1 MAFPVSAPEA
11 QPLQPTNSRSAR
23 LWRLPNR
30 LGVVFAAVLLL
41 GMAPMAGL
49 LWHQAESGRV
59 AQQNEAQARLLQA
72 ARYGARMQSHAV
84 EDTGNVLKM
93 MAEFKGDWASV
104 PAQCFSRATQVTH
117 QQPYVSGFAVLR
129 QSGLV
134 VCSQAGPGRG
144 VSLAD
149 RSYFRDALRTRDV
162 VVGAPIHSRIT
173 GQFVLPVAMQM
184 AVADPTDP
192 DPPRVLAALVDLAEL
207 TRAMSAVL
215 DLGGS
220 GYSGH
225 VAVLDANGARLV
237 RHPPAPDGAPQPPG
251 PIRDAVLAALEGTLT
266 LPDGNDDLRLVGF
279 AHAGDAGTIYVVSV
293 LASAVTAPADAK
305 FRAVVALAV
314 LAALGGLAVAFWVAH
329 ARILHPMALLTRT
342 AESVRLGEAPALP
355 RHRLPAEFE
364 VLRQAM
370 AGMLHTVER
379 REQSLHQ
386 ANRDLARLAERD
398 ALTGIA
404 NRRAF
409 DDALTALWRDAQ
421 AGGGIVAL
429 AIFDVDHFKRFND
442 RYGHQ
447 RGDDCLR
454 KVAETLGAM
463 PMREGDMAARMGGE
477 EFVLLLPGTETE
489 GAIAVAQRAL
499 EALRDRMILHEDGVV
514 NADGPVGIVTASVG
528 VAACR
533 PFPGLDAA
541 ALIAAADA
549 ALYRAKAA
557 GRNRVMAARDVAT
570 EAGATET
577 TVGARQPLRPH
588 A

>member
-1 MAFPVSAPEA
+1 MPHTV
-11 QPLQPTNSRSAR
+11 SRSAR

-30 LGVVFAAVLLL
+30 LGVVFAGVLLL

-49 LWHQAESGRV
+49 LWHQANSGRV

-72 ARYGARMQSHAV
+72 ARYGARMQSHAI
-84 EDTGNVLKM
+84 EDIGQTLKM
-93 MAEFKGDWASV
+93 MDQMSGNWASV
-104 PAQCFSRATQVTH
+104 PAQCFGRASDITR
-117 QQPYVSGFAVLR
+117 QQPYVSGVAVIR

-149 RSYFRDALRTRDV
+149 RPYFRAALRTRDV
-162 VVGAPIHSRIT
+162 VVGAPMESRIT
-173 GQFVLPVAMQM
+173 GQVVVPVAVQM
-184 AVADPTDP
+184 AATDP
-192 DPPRVLAALVDLAEL
+192 NDTDPPRVLAALVDLAEL
-207 TRAMSAVL
+207 THGMSSVL
-215 DLGGS
+215 DLGGADHA
-220 GYSGH
+220 GH
-225 VAVLDANGARLV
+225 VAVLDSNGNRLV
-237 RHPPAPDGAPQPPG
+237 RHPPAPPGMSQPPG
-251 PIRDAVLAALEGTLT
+251 PIRDAVLTALEGTLN
-266 LPDGNDDLRLVGF
+266 LPDENGDLRLVGF

-305 FRAVVALAV
+305 FRLVVALAV

-342 AESVRLGEAPALP
+342 AESVQQGEAPALP
-355 RHRLPAEFE
+355 THRLPAEFE

-370 AGMLHTVER
+370 AGMLRTVDA

-386 ANRDLARLAERD
+386 ANRDLARMAERD

-409 DDALTALWRDAQ
+409 DDAMAAMWRAAQ
-421 AGGGIVAL
+421 TGGGSVAL

-442 RYGHQ
+442 RYGHP

-454 KVAETLGAM
+454 KVAETLGAL
-463 PMREGDMAARMGGE
+463 PMREGDLAARMGGE

-489 GAIAVAQRAL
+489 GAVAVAQRAL

-514 NADGPVGIVTASVG
+514 NEDGPVGIVTASVG
-528 VAACR
+528 VAACQ

-549 ALYRAKAA
+549 ALYRAKES
-557 GRNRVMAARDVAT
+557 GRNRVMAARDVAREDT
-570 EAGATET
+570 ASEAALQET
-577 TVGARQPLRPH
+577 GD
-588 A
+588 

>member
-1 MAFPVSAPEA
+1 MAFPVRAPEA
-11 QPLQPTNSRSAR
+11 QILPHSNSRSAR
-23 LWRLPNR
+23 LWRLHNR

-49 LWHQAESGRV
+49 LWHVAESGRV

-84 EDTGNVLKM
+84 EDIGNVLKM
-93 MAEFKGDWASV
+93 MDQMKGDWASV
-104 PAQCFSRATQVTH
+104 PAQCFSRAADVTR
-117 QQPYVSGFAVLR
+117 QQPYISGFAVIR

-144 VSLAD
+144 ISLAD
-149 RSYFRDALRTRDV
+149 RPYFRSALRTREV
-162 VVGAPIHSRIT
+162 VVGAPMQSRIS
-173 GQFVLPVAMQM
+173 GQVVLPVAVQM
-184 AVADPTDP
+184 TTTDP
-192 DPPRVLAALVDLAEL
+192 NDTDPPLVLAALVDLAEL
-207 TRAMSAVL
+207 THAMSAVL
-215 DLGGS
+215 DLDGD
-220 GYSGH
+220 GYAGH
-225 VAVLDANGARLV
+225 VAVLDANGNRLV
-237 RHPPAPDGAPQPPG
+237 RHPPAPPGMAQPPG
-251 PIRDAVLAALEGTLT
+251 PIRDAVLAAQEGTLT
-266 LPDGNDDLRLVGF
+266 LPDENGNLRLVGF

-293 LASAVTAPADAK
+293 LAAAVTAPADAK
-305 FRAVVALAV
+305 FRTVVALAA
-314 LAALGGLAVAFWVAH
+314 LAALGGLWIAFWIAH
-329 ARILHPMALLTRT
+329 ARILSPMALLTRT
-342 AESVRLGEAPALP
+342 AESVQQGQPAALP
-355 RHRLPAEFE
+355 THRLPAEFE

-370 AGMLHTVER
+370 AGMLHTVEA
-379 REQSLHQ
+379 REQSLHR

-409 DDALTALWRDAQ
+409 DDSLAALWREAQ
-421 AGGGIVAL
+421 AGGGSVAL

-442 RYGHQ
+442 RYGHP

-489 GAIAVAQRAL
+489 GAVAVAQRAL
-499 EALRDRMILHEDGVV
+499 EALRDRMILHEDGAV
-514 NADGPVGIVTASVG
+514 NEDGPLGIVTASVG
-528 VAACR
+528 VAACQ

-549 ALYRAKAA
+549 ALYRAKEA

-570 EAGATET
+570 ET
-577 TVGARQPLRPH
+577 TVEPANH
-588 A
+588 